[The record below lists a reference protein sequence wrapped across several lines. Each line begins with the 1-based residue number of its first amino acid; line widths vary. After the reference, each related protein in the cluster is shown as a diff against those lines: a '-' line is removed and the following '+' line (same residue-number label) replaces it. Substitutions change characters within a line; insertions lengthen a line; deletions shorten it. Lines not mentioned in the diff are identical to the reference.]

1 MRLLS
6 YNLSYQTVQKD
17 IKKVYK
23 TTMVVNSENI
33 QVDNMIEK
41 LYCPMF
47 FRMYDD
53 CETVE
58 LYY

>member
-1 MRLLS
+1 MS

-33 QVDNMIEK
+33 QVDSMIEK

-53 CETVE
+53 CQTVE